1 MADEVSREL
10 EIFDETG
17 KITTRL
23 TEKVNQMLPQQ
34 LFSMEPSADVTARD
48 STYCTKCNALLDA
61 VMKYIRTHSRENVLK
76 LLSKLCLVI
85 VSIGNISFSEEM
97 CTGFIGLNMVSGFL

>member
-17 KITTRL
+17 KITRL
-23 TEKVNQMLPQQ
+23 TEIVNQMLLPQ
-34 LFSMEPSADVTARD
+34 LFSTGPSTDITARD
-48 STYCTKCNALLDA
+48 STYCTKCNAVLHA

-76 LLSKLCLVI
+76 LLSKLCFVI
-85 VSIGNISFSEEM
+85 VSIGNVSFSDEM